1 MTAPPPATSSFLATR
16 RGKVVLAFLCA
27 VAFLDF
33 LDTSIVNVALPSI
46 ARDLHFSVQNLQW
59 VLSGYM
65 VTYGGFLLLGG
76 RFADLLGRRRI
87 LVAGTALFALASLAG
102 GLAQNAGTLVGAR
115 LAQGLGAALM
125 SPAALSILTT
135 TFSYGTDRVKAL
147 GAWGAMGGI
156 SSIAGVIL
164 GGVLSAGPGWRWV
177 LFVNPP
183 ICVLVIVGAFR
194 LIDESQPRSFGRK
207 ELDLDF
213 DTLGAVLGT
222 GGMLLLIYGLVR
234 APNDGWGAA
243 RTVGELAGA
252 AVLLIAFA
260 VNERRQRNPLVPLS
274 IFRIPGLAAADATQ
288 VIAMAG
294 FYSVFFFLTLYMQN
308 VLGFSP
314 TRAGA
319 AYIPVA
325 ALVAV
330 SAGAGSALIPRIGTR
345 PLIVAGALIAAGG
358 VYWLSRLPA
367 HGYYWTDLFPGLVI
381 MALGLGGVFVGVQT
395 AANAGVPPSLA
406 GLAGAMIN
414 ASFQVGA
421 ALGLAIFSALA
432 TARTNA
438 LLASHVSRDVALTF
452 GFHRA
457 LLASSVFLV
466 VAALIALRAANTR
479 GEPVAEITGIT
490 GSPRWPGC
498 RRCRGRGRPRCR
510 RCPPAARAG
519 AGTVIW
525 AAAASAACGG
535 RSGLLGHT
543 RRPSS
548 APRPT
553 GRCRPTPGAPR
564 PLPGGSGPRRRRPR
578 TRRPA
583 RAGWGRR

>member
-1 MTAPPPATSSFLATR
+1 MTTPPPATSSFLATR

-27 VAFLDF
+27 VGFLDF

-59 VLSGYM
+59 VLSGYI

-76 RFADLLGRRRI
+76 RFADLLGRRRT
-87 LVAGTALFALASLAG
+87 LVTGTALFGLASLTG
-102 GLAQNAGTLVGAR
+102 GLAPNAGTLVGAR
-115 LAQGLGAALM
+115 LIQGFGAALM

-135 TFSYGTDRVKAL
+135 SFSYGTDRVKAL

-156 SSIAGVIL
+156 ASIAGVFL

-177 LFVNPP
+177 LFVNLPV
-183 ICVLVIVGAFR
+183 CAAVLVAAFR
-194 LIDESQPRSFGRK
+194 LIGESRPRTFGTK
-207 ELDLDF
+207 GLDF
-213 DTLGAVLGT
+213 SQFDTVGAILGT
-222 GGMLLLIYGLVR
+222 GGMLLLVFGLVR
-234 APNDGWGAA
+234 APDDGWAAA
-243 RTVGELAGA
+243 RTIGELAGA
-252 AVLLIAFA
+252 AALLIAFA
-260 VNERRQRNPLVPLS
+260 VNERRQRSPLVPLS
-274 IFRIPGLAAADATQ
+274 IFRIRGLAAADATQ

-314 TRAGA
+314 ARAGA

-325 ALVAV
+325 VLVAI
-330 SAGAGSALIPRIGTR
+330 SAGAGSALITRLGTR
-345 PLIVAGALIAAGG
+345 PLIVAGAVISAGG

-367 HGYYWTDLFPGLVI
+367 HGFYWTDLFPGLAI

-406 GLAGAMIN
+406 GLASALIN

-432 TARTNA
+432 TARTSA
-438 LLASHVSRDVALTF
+438 LLASGVPRDAALAS

-479 GEPVAEITGIT
+479 GEPVTEITGV
-490 GSPRWPGC
+490 
-498 RRCRGRGRPRCR
+498 
-510 RCPPAARAG
+510 AEVAEV
-519 AGTVIW
+519 AGTADV
-525 AAAASAACGG
+525 AAGDAFDAATV
-535 RSGLLGHT
+535 RQ
-543 RRPSS
+543 
-548 APRPT
+548 
-553 GRCRPTPGAPR
+553 
-564 PLPGGSGPRRRRPR
+564 LPGPE
-578 TRRPA
+578 
-583 RAGWGRR
+583 AGR